1 MTLPWLKE
9 IPYQM
14 NLFGP
19 VCPFCCEIKTHLV
32 TKLFQ
37 EGIGWICEDC
47 RKYET
52 TCEERKIYYEGKLRP
67 VSDVEEIIADQLEVE
82 NPNLD
87 LDVNISEESND

>member
-19 VCPFCCEIKTHLV
+19 VCPFCGETKKYLV
-32 TKLFQ
+32 ATLFR

-47 RKYET
+47 RKCET
-52 TCEERKIYYEGKLRP
+52 TKDMYVPPGLKEFKRRVRKHAGTE
-67 VSDVEEIIADQLEVE
+67 VSGIRQ
-82 NPNLD
+82 
-87 LDVNISEESND
+87 

>member
-52 TCEERKIYYEGKLRP
+52 TKDMYVPPGLKDFKRRVRKYAGT
-67 VSDVEEIIADQLEVE
+67 EV
-82 NPNLD
+82 PRLG
-87 LDVNISEESND
+87 